1 MKVSKKCKREEKL
14 MGIMWDL
21 IEHVQLPK
29 VVKVR
34 QNFDETRLE
43 NVELAV
49 REQFLKSEISSK
61 IKPGMSIA
69 LAVGSRGVALIA
81 DITKAVASEVRKLGA
96 EPFIVPAMGS
106 HGGATTEGQKEV
118 LEQLGVT
125 EKYVGCKIRSSMEV
139 YDIGSFKIDE
149 TSDEV
154 HVYFD
159 KNAMDS
165 DGVIPIVR
173 VKPHTCFRA
182 PIESGLCKMLT
193 IGLGKQKGANACHQ
207 RTFKY
212 MYEMITKSARIKIET
227 GKILFGVASVENAYD
242 KVYTIQVVQAE
253 HFLEADKELLELARS
268 KMPKILFNPIDV
280 LVLRRSGKDVS
291 GDGYDPNVVG
301 KPCSQFVPN
310 NDPYVNVAGILDLTD
325 ATHGNSSG
333 IGTVEVITKRLYDKI
348 DFRAMYANAITTTGL
363 DIAKVPMVMENDKEA
378 IMTLVGA
385 ANASSFEETRMV
397 IITDSL
403 HVSEFYISESMIPD
417 AKKDSRIEILS
428 EPFEIPF
435 DKKGTLLLSLQ
446 Q

>member
-106 HGGATTEGQKEV
+106 HGGATAEGQKEV

-149 TSDEV
+149 TGDEV

-212 MYEMITKSARIKIET
+212 MYEMITKSARMKIET

-253 HFLEADKELLELARS
+253 HFLEADKELL
-268 KMPKILFNPIDV
+268 
-280 LVLRRSGKDVS
+280 
-291 GDGYDPNVVG
+291 
-301 KPCSQFVPN
+301 
-310 NDPYVNVAGILDLTD
+310 
-325 ATHGNSSG
+325 
-333 IGTVEVITKRLYDKI
+333 
-348 DFRAMYANAITTTGL
+348 
-363 DIAKVPMVMENDKEA
+363 
-378 IMTLVGA
+378 
-385 ANASSFEETRMV
+385 
-397 IITDSL
+397 
-403 HVSEFYISESMIPD
+403 
-417 AKKDSRIEILS
+417 
-428 EPFEIPF
+428 
-435 DKKGTLLLSLQ
+435 
-446 Q
+446 

>member
-106 HGGATTEGQKEV
+106 HGGATAEGQKEV

-253 HFLEADKELLELARS
+253 HF
-268 KMPKILFNPIDV
+268 
-280 LVLRRSGKDVS
+280 
-291 GDGYDPNVVG
+291 
-301 KPCSQFVPN
+301 
-310 NDPYVNVAGILDLTD
+310 
-325 ATHGNSSG
+325 
-333 IGTVEVITKRLYDKI
+333 
-348 DFRAMYANAITTTGL
+348 
-363 DIAKVPMVMENDKEA
+363 
-378 IMTLVGA
+378 
-385 ANASSFEETRMV
+385 
-397 IITDSL
+397 
-403 HVSEFYISESMIPD
+403 
-417 AKKDSRIEILS
+417 
-428 EPFEIPF
+428 
-435 DKKGTLLLSLQ
+435 
-446 Q
+446 

>member
-106 HGGATTEGQKEV
+106 HGGATAEGQKEV

-149 TSDEV
+149 TRD
-154 HVYFD
+154 
-159 KNAMDS
+159 
-165 DGVIPIVR
+165 R
-173 VKPHTCFRA
+173 
-182 PIESGLCKMLT
+182 
-193 IGLGKQKGANACHQ
+193 
-207 RTFKY
+207 
-212 MYEMITKSARIKIET
+212 KS
-227 GKILFGVASVENAYD
+227 
-242 KVYTIQVVQAE
+242 VV
-253 HFLEADKELLELARS
+253 
-268 KMPKILFNPIDV
+268 
-280 LVLRRSGKDVS
+280 
-291 GDGYDPNVVG
+291 
-301 KPCSQFVPN
+301 
-310 NDPYVNVAGILDLTD
+310 
-325 ATHGNSSG
+325 
-333 IGTVEVITKRLYDKI
+333 
-348 DFRAMYANAITTTGL
+348 
-363 DIAKVPMVMENDKEA
+363 
-378 IMTLVGA
+378 
-385 ANASSFEETRMV
+385 
-397 IITDSL
+397 
-403 HVSEFYISESMIPD
+403 
-417 AKKDSRIEILS
+417 
-428 EPFEIPF
+428 
-435 DKKGTLLLSLQ
+435 
-446 Q
+446 